1 MADIT
6 IIKIDEN
13 KSHEGSGNPYYVL
26 DLSSE
31 PDIDWVSNL
40 ENVIAENRSPRLV
53 NVRVK
58 GAELT
63 LNTTNDVSPEQM
75 LETVQGLLAKVN
87 EKEDTFKNM
96 IRELNKKLSPPTS

>member
-26 DLSSE
+26 DLSGE

-40 ENVIAENRSPRLV
+40 ESVIAENRNPRLV

-58 GAELT
+58 GAELS
-63 LNTTNDVSPEQM
+63 LNTMHDVSPEQM

-87 EKEDTFKNM
+87 EKEDTFKNKL
-96 IRELNKKLSPPTS
+96 RELNKKLSTPTS